1 VLHCALQTF
10 LYDHIDMRNLTPKI
24 EEVIVFTM
32 WLSDKQISAKRG
44 LESGLH
50 SHLWTL
56 GTHVS
61 PASNFIQICTLV
73 DHDIRNKFSFGSGD
87 LIGLD

>member
-1 VLHCALQTF
+1 VFHCALQTL
-10 LYDHIDMRNLTPKI
+10 LYDHIDIHKLTPKI
-24 EEVIVFTM
+24 EEVIAFTM

-56 GTHVS
+56 VTNVS
-61 PASNFIQICTLV
+61 PDPNFMQIFTLV
-73 DHDIRNKFSFGSGD
+73 EHDIRNKFSFGSVD
-87 LIGLD
+87 

>member
-1 VLHCALQTF
+1 MFHCALQTL
-10 LYDHIDMRNLTPKI
+10 LYDHIDMHKLNPKI
-24 EEVIVFTM
+24 EEVIAFTN

-56 GTHVS
+56 GTNVY
-61 PASNFIQICTLV
+61 PDTVFVKICTIV
-73 DHDIRNKFSFGSGD
+73 SHGIRNKFCFGSVD
-87 LIGLD
+87 